1 MKVSHHVV
9 PCVRVVQLRKLARQ
23 EKKQRKVQH
32 KQPATMGVKRP
43 REEDEQQ
50 QAAAGREGKK
60 KSRPAAE
67 RPSVGLLAKATQGQ
81 DKVVGSARLGG
92 GVGKQKAS
100 SGRSASAAAKEKDPL
115 IAKEEEEIRYL
126 EKKLGL
132 VGEPAACLLPC
143 CGGKAGF

>member
-9 PCVRVVQLRKLARQ
+9 PVRVVQLRKLARQ

-32 KQPATMGVKRP
+32 KQPATVGAKRP

-50 QAAAGREGKK
+50 QAAAGGEGKK

-67 RPSVGLLAKATQGQ
+67 RPSVGLLAKATKGQ
-81 DKVVGSARLGG
+81 DKVVVGSAKVGG
-92 GVGKQKAS
+92 GGGKQKAS
-100 SGRSASAAAKEKDPL
+100 SGRSSSAAAKEKDPL

-143 CGGKAGF
+143 CGGKAGL